1 MNNSWGVKYFF
12 LRPNNFI
19 IFIKAGFFLIIAIKR
34 VLRFLGANFCV
45 VVYIIFISEFT
56 HNKVWTR
63 ILRFNYHISIH
74 DRKLEQTFN
83 SGGNFFSYTF
93 QLNLDKITWLRLN
106 LFFVFFFIVVGN
118 DKQRYCV
125 NATWETGAEIPSS
138 CFKKKSP
145 KLRNVDE
152 VRGI

>member
-1 MNNSWGVKYFF
+1 MRNHDQSFF

-19 IFIKAGFFLIIAIKR
+19 IFKKAGFFLIIAIKR

-74 DRKLEQTFN
+74 DRPLILVGIFFRIHFN
-83 SGGNFFSYTF
+83 
-93 QLNLDKITWLRLN
+93 
-106 LFFVFFFIVVGN
+106 
-118 DKQRYCV
+118 
-125 NATWETGAEIPSS
+125 
-138 CFKKKSP
+138 
-145 KLRNVDE
+145 
-152 VRGI
+152 

>member
-93 QLNLDKITWLRLN
+93 QLNLNKITWLRLY
-106 LFFVFFFIVVGN
+106 LFFVFLLSLEMTSRDIAWMRLERLEQKSRLPVL
-118 DKQRYCV
+118 
-125 NATWETGAEIPSS
+125 
-138 CFKKKSP
+138 KKKSP